1 MHYPCNNGFAMQ
13 LRLNYFVDRGVVKAL
28 ADLVAL
34 QHLPGLALLQIRIA
48 KMFTLDNA
56 GL

>member
-1 MHYPCNNGFAMQ
+1 MQ
-13 LRLNYFVDRGVVKAL
+13 LRLNYFVDRDVVKAL